1 MISVYGGTGF
11 IGSRFCTLYKDNVEL
26 ISRNQKQSN
35 YKNILYL
42 ISTTN
47 NYNIFSDPYVDI
59 DTNLKLLIEILEANR
74 NKHGNDFTFN
84 FVSSWFVYGKIEDF
98 PASEDSE
105 CNPKG
110 FYSITKRAAEQM
122 LISYCQTYGIK
133 YRILRLSNIYGESD
147 KKVSKKRNALQHLIN
162 QLSNNND
169 INLYDDGEHI
179 RDFLY
184 VEDACR
190 AINICLQKA
199 HTNDIINIGSGNPYK
214 FKDLMEYCKIKLNSR
229 SRLISIEPPEFHN
242 IVQVKNMFLDVSK
255 LKSFGFEQNYDIYQG
270 LDTVLESILKNEE

>member
-11 IGSRFCTLYKDNVEL
+11 IGSRFCELYNDKVTLV
-26 ISRNQKQSN
+26 SRDQKQSD
-35 YKNILYL
+35 YENILYL

-47 NYNIFSDPYVDI
+47 NYNIFSDPYIDI
-59 DTNLKLLIEILEANR
+59 ETNLKLLIEVLEANR
-74 NKHGNDFTFN
+74 KKYGNNFIFN
-84 FVSSWFVYGKIEDF
+84 FVSSWFVYGKIDDF
-98 PASEDSE
+98 PASETSQCE
-105 CNPKG
+105 PKG

-122 LISYCQTYGIK
+122 LISYCQTYNIK

-147 KKVSKKRNALQHLIN
+147 KKVSKKRNALQYLIE
-162 QLSNNND
+162 QLSKNND

-199 HTNDIINIGSGNPYK
+199 AINDIINIGSGNPYK
-214 FKDLMEYCKIKLNSR
+214 FKDLMGYCKNKLNSS
-229 SRLISIEPPEFHN
+229 SRLISVVPPEFHN

-255 LKSFGFEQNYDIYQG
+255 LKSFGFEQNYNIYQG
-270 LDTVLESILKNEE
+270 LDVVLKSILENEK

>member
-11 IGSRFCTLYKDNVEL
+11 IGSRFCKLYKDNVEL
-26 ISRNQKQSN
+26 ISRNNKESN

-59 DTNLKLLIEILEANR
+59 NTNLNLLIEILEANR

-169 INLYDDGEHI
+169 INLYDDGKHI

-199 HTNDIINIGSGNPYK
+199 DTNDIINIGSGNPYK
-214 FKDLMEYCKIKLNSR
+214 FRDLMEYCKGKLNS
-229 SRLISIEPPEFHN
+229 SSKLISIEPPEFHN

-255 LKSFGFEQNYDIYQG
+255 LKSFGFKQNYDIYQG
-270 LDTVLESILKNEE
+270 LDAVLESILKNEE